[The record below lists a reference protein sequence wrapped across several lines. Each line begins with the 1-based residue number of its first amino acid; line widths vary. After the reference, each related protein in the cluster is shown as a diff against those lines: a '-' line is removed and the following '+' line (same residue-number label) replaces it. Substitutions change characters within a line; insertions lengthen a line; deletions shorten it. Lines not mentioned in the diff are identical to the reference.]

1 MLHQFPSLSS
11 IPGRTTS
18 AGEGETEAV
27 EIATM
32 EGEVGGEVVVVAG
45 EVVAVDGGTEE
56 EKEEGVIGVVA
67 MGIEGIEVS
76 KAE

>member
-1 MLHQFPSLSS
+1 MLHQFPSQSS
-11 IPGRTTS
+11 IHGRTTS
-18 AGEGETEAV
+18 AGVVETKAGEIV
-27 EIATM
+27 TM
-32 EGEVGGEVVVVAG
+32 EGEVGGEVVEDG
-45 EVVAVDGGTEE
+45 EGVAVDGGTEE

>member
-1 MLHQFPSLSS
+1 MLHQFPSQSS
-11 IPGRTTS
+11 IHGRTTS
-18 AGEGETEAV
+18 AGVVETEAV

-56 EKEEGVIGVVA
+56 KEEGVIGVVA